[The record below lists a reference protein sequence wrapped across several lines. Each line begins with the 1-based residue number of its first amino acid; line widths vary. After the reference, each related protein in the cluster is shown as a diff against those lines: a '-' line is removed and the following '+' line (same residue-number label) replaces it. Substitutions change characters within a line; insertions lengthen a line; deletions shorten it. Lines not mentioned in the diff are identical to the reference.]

1 MITVDKTQESLSL
14 AIGMNEEEF
23 VAFGT
28 KVTEICKEYA
38 DILLSEDASSI
49 TRLDFLEIL
58 ANRFTEKELILL
70 ALTSFENTLM
80 QTIQFIQQE
89 KSAAAEESA
98 NAITDEDLITDAEI
112 VSEDAES
119 IDTVDAEVIKTP
131 YEPSSAPMGETPN

>member
-1 MITVDKTQESLSL
+1 MITVDKTQKSLSL
-14 AIGMNEEEF
+14 AVGQTEEEF
-23 VAFGT
+23 VAFGN

-58 ANRFTEKELILL
+58 ATKFTEKELILL
-70 ALTSFENTLM
+70 ALTSFEHTLM
-80 QTIQFIQQE
+80 KTIQFIQE
-89 KSAAAEESA
+89 ERSSAKEESA

-119 IDTVDAEVIKTP
+119 VDTVDTEVIDLV
-131 YEPSSAPMGETPN
+131 

>member
-14 AIGMNEEEF
+14 AIGMPEEEF

-38 DILLSEDASSI
+38 DILLSEDAGSI

-58 ANRFTEKELILL
+58 ATKFTEKELILL

-80 QTIQFIQQE
+80 QTIQFIKQE
-89 KSAAAEESA
+89 RSAAAEESA

-119 IDTVDAEVIKTP
+119 IDTVDAEIIDP
-131 YEPSSAPMGETPN
+131 A